1 MDMKIKNFASVWL
14 PSIFTIVSGV
24 FALMN
29 YVFYDRTNREL
40 TNARLRIENELRERE
55 FENNLKLTLYKE
67 VKEAIGQ
74 KDTAM
79 QSATLL
85 VVNEMLSDDTVFRK
99 KLINILLQ
107 NAVSPE
113 LAKLNVYA
121 GEESATTPYTIDV
134 FYAEDTRKE
143 TESRA
148 TALCSLLDTKY
159 PRYTIRKRLLPR
171 SVNARYYRVSGN
183 QIRFGDDEK
192 QLADEIYAEIQKN
205 GIFPKEQPRLI
216 EMKNSTPCYIG
227 IFIRN

>member
-1 MDMKIKNFASVWL
+1 MDMKIKNLASVWL
-14 PSIFTIVSGV
+14 PSVFTIVSGV
-24 FALMN
+24 FVFMN

-40 TNARLRIENELRERE
+40 NNARLRIENELRERE

-107 NAVSPE
+107 NAASPE
-113 LAKLNVYA
+113 LEKLNVYA
-121 GEESATTPYTIDV
+121 GEESATVPHTIDV

-143 TESRA
+143 TELRA
-148 TALCSLLDTKY
+148 TSLCSLLGAKY
-159 PRYTIRKRLLPR
+159 PRHTIRKRLLPR
-171 SVNARYYRVSGN
+171 SINARYYRVNGN
-183 QIRFGDDEK
+183 QIRFGDEEK

-216 EMKNSTPCYIG
+216 ETKNSTPYYIG

>member
-1 MDMKIKNFASVWL
+1 MKNFASVWL

-40 TNARLRIENELRERE
+40 NNARLRIENELRERE

-74 KDTAM
+74 KDTSM

-85 VVNEMLSDDTVFRK
+85 VVNEMLSEDTAFRK
-99 KLINILLQ
+99 KLITILLQ

-121 GEESATTPYTIDV
+121 GEESATAPYTIDV
-134 FYAEDTRKE
+134 FYADDTRRE
-143 TESRA
+143 TEARA
-148 TALCSLLDTKY
+148 TSLCSLLVEKY

-171 SVNARYYRVSGN
+171 SVNARYYRVTGN
-183 QIRFGDDEK
+183 QIRFGNEEK
-192 QLADEIYAEIQKN
+192 QLADEISAEIQKN
-205 GIFPKEQPRLI
+205 ELFSKEQPRLM
-216 EMKNSTPCYIG
+216 ETKNNTPYYIS